1 METELSL
8 ISPTRCPTKGPFI
21 TQSLQKSCH
30 PPLLKIQQK
39 LRALKILKMLIKIV
53 SFGISNKSWMSSQ
66 KYLGLKKGNAS
77 LFRNFL
83 G

>member
-1 METELSL
+1 MENELSL
-8 ISPTRCPTKGPFI
+8 IFPTRCPTKRPFI
-21 TQSLQKSCH
+21 IQSLQKSCY

-39 LRALKILKMLIKIV
+39 MLIKID

-66 KYLGLKKGNAS
+66 KYLGLKKGNTS